1 MMELLSYPFLQRA
14 LVAGILIGFL
24 CAFLGV
30 FVVLRKM
37 AFFGDAVA
45 HSSFTGIALGFL
57 LGINPSLSALL
68 FAILVAVLMVYFK
81 KHITLALDTLIG
93 VFYATTAG
101 LGILMIGL
109 LQGYRVDLFQYL
121 FGDILAVSND
131 EIFFILAIALV
142 ALVFLVYYRSAWT
155 QILFNQ
161 ELAQIN
167 GVNIVAME
175 YLLMIL
181 LAVTVAVSIKAVG
194 IILVISM
201 LIIPAAAAKNI
212 ATSLKGM
219 VILSTIF
226 GILSALFGLLL
237 SYSFNTASGATMIL
251 TSVVFFIGSTLYRSA
266 FLSSG
271 R

>member
-1 MMELLSYPFLQRA
+1 M
-14 LVAGILIGFL
+14 AGVIIGLL

-57 LGINPSLSALL
+57 LGISPSLSALL
-68 FAILVAVLMVYFK
+68 FSILVAVIMVYFK
-81 KHITLALDTLIG
+81 KRVSLALDTLIG
-93 VFYATTAG
+93 VFYAATAG

-121 FGDILAVSND
+121 FGDILAVSNE
-131 EIFFILAIALV
+131 EILWMLLIATLSMTV
-142 ALVFLVYYRSAWT
+142 LVYYRNAWT

-161 ELAQIN
+161 ELALMN
-167 GVNIVAME
+167 GVRVAAME

-181 LAVTVAVSIKAVG
+181 LALTVAMSIKAVG

-201 LIIPAAAAKNI
+201 LIIPAAAAKNL
-212 ATSLKGM
+212 ASSLQSM
-219 VILSTIF
+219 VFFSVVF
-226 GILSALFGLLL
+226 GVLSALAGILL
-237 SYSFNTASGATMIL
+237 SYYLNTASGATMIL
-251 TSVVFFIGSTLYRSA
+251 TSVAIFILTAVYRSL
-266 FLSSG
+266 FSSSTS
-271 R
+271 